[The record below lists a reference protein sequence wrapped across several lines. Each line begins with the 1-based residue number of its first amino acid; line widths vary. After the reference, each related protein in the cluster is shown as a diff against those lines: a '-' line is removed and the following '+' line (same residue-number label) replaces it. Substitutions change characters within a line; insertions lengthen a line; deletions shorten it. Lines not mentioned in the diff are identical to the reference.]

1 MTKVLVTG
9 AAGVLGRE
17 LVPLI
22 ERDGGFALRLTDA
35 VPLETSHEF
44 FRADL
49 ARWEEAERLCDG
61 VDEVVH
67 IAAIHPWKPYTPAQY
82 IDCNIKA
89 TWNVLQAAANAGVQR
104 VIYTSSVAAMGY
116 KPEFPGQLPFDE
128 SKPCRPAEDLYGISK
143 HVGEQ
148 FCEMFRA
155 QKGLS
160 YVALRPGCFIPRP
173 DDDPVFGLGLLT
185 LWLHRSDVAA
195 AHFLALKSGV
205 RNEAILVAAKVPFT
219 HADAPALLADAPPVI
234 LRYFPAA
241 GLLAARGIQLPKSI
255 SPCFNIE
262 KAERLLGYHPAVN
275 FREWVDRVCGT

>member
-1 MTKVLVTG
+1 MRRVLVTG

-35 VPLETSHEF
+35 VPLETTHEF
-44 FRADL
+44 VRADL

-61 VDEVVH
+61 VDEVMHV
-67 IAAIHPWKPYTPAQY
+67 AAIHPWKPYTPQQY

-89 TWNVLQAAANAGVQR
+89 VWNVLQAAANAGVRR

-116 KPEFPGQLPFDE
+116 KVDSPAQLPFDE
-128 SKPCRPAEDLYGISK
+128 SKPCRPVEDIYCVSK

-148 FCEMFRA
+148 FCETFRA
-155 QKGLS
+155 QKGLP

-195 AHFLALKSGV
+195 AHFLALKSDLK
-205 RNEAILVAAKVPFT
+205 NEAILVTAKVPFT
-219 HADAPALLADAPPVI
+219 RADAPALLADAPPVI

-241 GLLAARGIQLPKSI
+241 ARLAERGIQLPKSI
-255 SPCFNIE
+255 SPWYNIE
-262 KAERLLGYHPAVN
+262 KAERLLGYRPRVS
-275 FREWVDRVCGT
+275 FGEWVNRVCGA